1 MAITLMLAFVVSC
14 FPYLG
19 MTIKSFTARKSTLQN
34 NRVSLSYFISLISS
48 LSWCTWNPFICI
60 IFNNNFRKGFKEI
73 LQTCF
78 SCCCIISIKYFKRDH
93 IGNLRAHVREPVIE
107 LADIQVIRMAALE
120 T

>member
-19 MTIKSFTARKSTLQN
+19 MTIKSFTARKST
-34 NRVSLSYFISLISS
+34 S